1 MSLDKCRGRDLAIG
15 KYPASFHP
23 SSRPLTLTPF
33 ESDVCRPR
41 FSRERIAKLDNLIE
55 ISAYAIGTNTPTSL
69 AYCG

>member
-41 FSRERIAKLDNLIE
+41 FFWRRLRQALSGLFARSSTSRI
-55 ISAYAIGTNTPTSL
+55 
-69 AYCG
+69 